1 MSASPR
7 RNRAIAALVVPLSV
21 LLAGGLVW
29 QSSYAAFS
37 ARTESSGNSWSTG
50 RVTLTD
56 DDRGAAALTVENMV
70 PGDSGEK
77 CLVVTS
83 NSNVP
88 GEVRTY
94 VEDLLKDRG
103 LENHILISMEKGSG
117 GSFNSCT
124 GFTPDSAAAPITGT
138 LAQLAAADSDWATG
152 ANGWTT
158 SGTVGE
164 TKTYR
169 AKWSFDT
176 TGLTQAQVDALQGA
190 RVGLDVVWELQTADN

>member
-1 MSASPR
+1 MPSYSR
-7 RNRAIAALVVPLSV
+7 RNRAIAALVIPVSV

-37 ARTESSGNSWSTG
+37 ARTENSGNSWSTG

-70 PGDSGEK
+70 PGDRGEK
-77 CLVVTS
+77 CVVVTS

-103 LENHILISMEKGSG
+103 LENHILISMEKGTG
-117 GSFNSCT
+117 GSFNDCT
-124 GFTPDSAAAPITGT
+124 GFTPDPGAASLTGT
-138 LAQLAAADSDWATG
+138 LAQLAAADTDWATG

-158 SGTVGE
+158 TGTAGE
-164 TKTYR
+164 SMTYR
-169 AKWSFDT
+169 AQWSFDT
-176 TGLTQAQVDALQGA
+176 TGMTQAEIDALQGA
-190 RVGLDVVWELQTADN
+190 RVGLDVVWELQTTDN